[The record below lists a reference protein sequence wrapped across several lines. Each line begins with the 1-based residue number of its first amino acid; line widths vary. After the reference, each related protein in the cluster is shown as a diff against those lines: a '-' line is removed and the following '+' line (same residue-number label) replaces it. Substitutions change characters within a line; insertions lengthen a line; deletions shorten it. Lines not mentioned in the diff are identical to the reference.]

1 MKTQAPRRGKTA
13 DQARPSK
20 TGASI
25 RFGRPQPTNEIKPSQ
40 IHELRMKTLQVQNQT
55 KMQKSQLNRLK
66 NKIANKTEAIN
77 RTVNRKSEDR
87 DSKNVHQITIAQLQ
101 RSIEAAENTIESL
114 QTELEEAQFDDRTA
128 AYQELE
134 EEVKATYLE
143 YDRITSEIQTSREE
157 AKKWDEKLKMTDA
170 RADPEHVTNLE
181 MAIRQARATNAE
193 LREKWKAYQVKMH
206 KMNVEARIAQDR
218 DEGKNA
224 GTTVKEAEEE
234 GDRVA
239 QKIDELNEELRT
251 QQDRYHRRV
260 DQLMEVIDSQR
271 RRIVEHLMGRDL
283 EE

>member
-55 KMQKSQLNRLK
+55 KLQKTQLNRLK

-239 QKIDELNEELRT
+239 HKIDELNEELRC